1 MIKVTIHRLRTES
14 DTYNIYYGYLH
25 SHTGV
30 SDGQGTPYD
39 AYSQAKEA
47 NLDWFG
53 TSDHDYWPQ
62 DMSIKNWKLINEV
75 ADSFNEDG
83 VFTAL
88 IGYEWTS
95 DEKDVGHELG
105 RNHGKECL

>member
-1 MIKVTIHRLRTES
+1 MHRLRTES
-14 DTYNIYYGYLH
+14 DTYKIYYGYLH

-62 DMSIKNWKLINEV
+62 DMSIKNWQLINRV

-88 IGYEWTS
+88 VGYEWTS
-95 DEKDVGHELG
+95 DEADYGHELG
-105 RNHGKECL
+105 RNHGKGIVVMT